1 MNSAFVV
8 FQRFLSGLPLSGE
21 AIGDVLAR
29 FTLRTLERDEFFA
42 RAGDVN
48 DRLGFVVDG
57 LFVMTVD
64 RPGQPE
70 YVKNFLSAGEF
81 LLAAFDPAGGNLV
94 NIRALRDARVLQARY
109 SDIRELYA
117 KHEDFRVLSER
128 GMQRRYQELCD
139 RLEQMATLDAGGR
152 YALFREAF
160 GSLEADIPQYL
171 VASYIGV
178 TPTQLS
184 RVRRKAG
191 IG

>member
-1 MNSAFVV
+1 MNSAFLF
-8 FQRFLSGLPLSGE
+8 FQQFLAGLPLDS
-21 AIGDVLAR
+21 ATVSDVLSR
-29 FTLRTLERDEFFA
+29 FTLRVLARDDLFA

-64 RPGQPE
+64 KPGQPE
-70 YVKNFLSAGEF
+70 YVKNFLSTGEF
-81 LLAAFDPAGGNLV
+81 LLAAFDPAAENLV
-94 NIRALRDARVLQARY
+94 NIRALRDSRVLEARY
-109 SDIRELYA
+109 SDIRALYA
-117 KHEDFRVLSER
+117 KHEDFRILSER

-152 YALFREAF
+152 YALFRESF
-160 GSLEADIPQYL
+160 GPLEAEIPQYL